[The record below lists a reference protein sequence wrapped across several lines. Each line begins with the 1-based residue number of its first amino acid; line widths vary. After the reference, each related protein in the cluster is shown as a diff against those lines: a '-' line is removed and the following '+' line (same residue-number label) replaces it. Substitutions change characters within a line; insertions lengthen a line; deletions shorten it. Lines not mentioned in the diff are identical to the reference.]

1 MWILILV
8 LFVVAVASSI
18 RIIPKDEAGTANGS
32 NSVSRMK
39 RERLRLNPKYAS
51 SIKCKYCEHYNS
63 GGFCHIYPGGTSP
76 EDACERFNLPLV
88 QFMGHAFEAAEGQE
102 FTRRPDGT
110 YIVDLHDASK

>member
-1 MWILILV
+1 MWILILI

-18 RIIPKDEAGTANGS
+18 RIIPKDEAGTVKSS
-32 NSVSRMK
+32 NSVAKMK

-51 SIKCKYCEHYNS
+51 SIKCKYCEHFNAS
-63 GGFCHIYPGGTSP
+63 GFCHVYPGGTRP
-76 EDACERFNLPLV
+76 DDACERFTLPLV
-88 QFMGHAFEAAEGQE
+88 EYMGHAVEAAEGLE